1 MSPAF
6 PFSDPNCSS
15 SGTNCYLVFLEDNT
29 NRTSLNRTMA
39 MFSKYDGT
47 MWALPVPLGDDGTA
61 DFHPRILTFADGSAV
76 AAGKTSANR
85 AARPLP
91 LLATWF
97 RILRCR
103 SLGIVRL

>member
-47 MWALPVPLGDDGTA
+47 MWALPVALGDDGTA

-76 AAGKTSANR
+76 AAWENEGTVQPTN
-85 AARPLP
+85 AAVSDMVSNLEVSV
-91 LLATWF
+91 AW
-97 RILRCR
+97 
-103 SLGIVRL
+103 